1 MENLQLNSLVTAD
14 GNLELFLES
23 STVPE
28 CSEDEVTIEVQ
39 AAPINPS
46 DVLMMFGAADMSTM
60 ESVGTARIRVK
71 IPEAMQKATAAR
83 VGKALPWGVEDAG
96 VVVATGRSDA
106 AKALMGKT
114 VAVIGGAMYARY
126 RVIAAKD
133 CLRLMEGTT
142 PGEGASCFV
151 NPQTVIG
158 MVETMRM
165 EGHSALVHTAA
176 ASNLGQMLQKLCINE
191 GVDLVNIVRKQDH
204 VDLLKGIGA
213 RHVCNSSAPDFLA
226 KLTDALEET
235 KATIAFDAIGGGDLS
250 GQILT
255 AMNSTRHGSSNHK
268 QLYYYG
274 NLDPSPAILNHSSFG
289 TLWGMGRYQL
299 GSFLQK
305 IGADAAEEL
314 KQKVVSEIASTFASS
329 YAKEVSLQEALT
341 LEAISVYHKC
351 ATGEK
356 YLINPSR

>member
-133 CLRLMEGTT
+133 CLRL
-142 PGEGASCFV
+142 
-151 NPQTVIG
+151 
-158 MVETMRM
+158 M